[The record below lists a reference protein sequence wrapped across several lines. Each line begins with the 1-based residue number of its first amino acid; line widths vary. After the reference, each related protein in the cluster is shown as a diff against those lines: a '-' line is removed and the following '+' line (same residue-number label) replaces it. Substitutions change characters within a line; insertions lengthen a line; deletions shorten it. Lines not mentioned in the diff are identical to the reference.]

1 MHYLCSI
8 RFKQCTYLT
17 ESDGSLTIKSLYK
30 MTYFVSYNG
39 KYIASRKSLKSA
51 VDFIDAKGIHD
62 DEDNL
67 LEIVDQQGNY
77 YTPDGEPKD
86 I

>member
-1 MHYLCSI
+1 
-8 RFKQCTYLT
+8 
-17 ESDGSLTIKSLYK
+17 
-30 MTYFVSYNG
+30 MTFFICYNG
-39 KYIASRKSLKSA
+39 KYIASRQSLKAA

-67 LEIVDQQGNY
+67 LYIVDKQGNY
-77 YTPDGEPKD
+77 YQPDGELMRE

>member
-1 MHYLCSI
+1 
-8 RFKQCTYLT
+8 
-17 ESDGSLTIKSLYK
+17 

-39 KYIASRKSLKSA
+39 KYIASRKSLKCA

-62 DEDNL
+62 DEYNL

>member
-1 MHYLCSI
+1 
-8 RFKQCTYLT
+8 
-17 ESDGSLTIKSLYK
+17 

-77 YTPDGEPKD
+77 YTPDGAPKE

>member
-1 MHYLCSI
+1 
-8 RFKQCTYLT
+8 
-17 ESDGSLTIKSLYK
+17 

-39 KYIASRKSLKSA
+39 KYIASKKSLNSA

-62 DEDNL
+62 DDDNL

-77 YTPDGEPKD
+77 YTPDGEPKE